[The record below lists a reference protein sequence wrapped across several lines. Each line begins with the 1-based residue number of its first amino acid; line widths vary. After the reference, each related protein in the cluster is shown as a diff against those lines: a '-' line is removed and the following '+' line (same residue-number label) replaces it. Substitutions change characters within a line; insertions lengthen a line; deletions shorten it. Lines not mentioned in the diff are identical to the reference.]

1 VLRLGEASEA
11 IKQRRAQLVKA
22 RVCELHLGLHAGGA
36 DHVQIGRGVHEMFE
50 QRRLPDAGL
59 PSDHERASLARTDVG
74 DDPVQ
79 RAALSTPPA

>member
-11 IKQRRAQLVKA
+11 IKQRRAELVKA

-59 PSDHERASLARTDVG
+59 PSDHERTSLARTDVG
-74 DDPVQ
+74 DDPLQ